1 MASLFWVAE
10 IWMVNG
16 PAVPVARTVKLP
28 SQIIASELPV
38 GERMEISAERERPV
52 SRKIKIDNKDFMFII
67 LNRVKIRK
75 IHCHFHY
82 VGM

>member
-28 SQIIASELPV
+28 LQIVASVLPV
-38 GERMEISAERERPV
+38 GERMEISAESDIQKP
-52 SRKIKIDNKDFMFII
+52 IKNKQMTYFMFFI
-67 LNRVKIRK
+67 LVVLVKATVPLHIDLR
-75 IHCHFHY
+75 Y
-82 VGM
+82 